1 MKSHYPTSFAEI
13 GEWATANKVSVN
25 EAKIRFAQYGVL
37 RAIAGSEVLSS
48 SIVFKGGNALD
59 FIWQPNRST
68 KDLDFSSINSDLSEE
83 EIKKSITLSL
93 QRAGRETGIAFRLQR
108 FRQNP
113 RGSDKTFI
121 TYDISIGYALPDDES
136 SRKKIERGDSVALV
150 VPLEISI
157 NEIVCEMTTIDLKG
171 IHSLKV
177 STPED
182 IVAEKLRAL
191 LQQQIRK
198 RSRCQ
203 DMLDIA
209 VILRNRELNRA
220 AVADYLQRKA
230 AARDVQVSLA
240 AFRHEELRNRAQI
253 GYDELEGKTR
263 ELFIPFEEAYQ
274 QVMSFVATL
283 NLPEN

>member
-1 MKSHYPTSFAEI
+1 MKSLYPTSFAEI
-13 GEWATANKVSVN
+13 SEWASTNNVSVN
-25 EAKIRFAQYGVL
+25 EAKLRFAQYGVL
-37 RAIAGSEVLSS
+37 RAIAGSEILSS

-83 EIKKSITLSL
+83 ELKKSITLSL
-93 QRAGRETGIAFRLQR
+93 QLAGRETGIAFQLQR
-108 FRQNP
+108 FKQNP
-113 RGSDKTFI
+113 SGPNKTFI
-121 TYDISIGYALPDDES
+121 TYDIAIGYALPDDES
-136 SRKKIERGDSVALV
+136 SRKKIERGNSVSPV

-157 NEIVCEMTTIDLKG
+157 NEIVCGVTTIDLQG
-171 IHSLKV
+171 IHSLQV

-230 AARDVQVSLA
+230 VARDVQVSLA
-240 AFRHEELRNRAQI
+240 AFQHEELRKQAQI
-253 GYDELEGKTR
+253 GYAELEPTTR

-274 QVMSFVATL
+274 DVLTFVATL
-283 NLPEN
+283 NLPET

>member
-1 MKSHYPTSFAEI
+1 
-13 GEWATANKVSVN
+13 
-25 EAKIRFAQYGVL
+25 
-37 RAIAGSEVLSS
+37 
-48 SIVFKGGNALD
+48 VFKGGNALD

-83 EIKKSITLSL
+83 EIRKSITLSL

-113 RGSDKTFI
+113 PGPNRTFI
-121 TYDISIGYALPDDES
+121 TYDITIGYALPDDES

-157 NEIVCEMTTIDLKG
+157 NEIVCEVTTIDLKG
-171 IHSLKV
+171 IHSLQV
-177 STPED
+177 STLED

-191 LQQQIRK
+191 LQQQFRK

-209 VILRNRELNRA
+209 VILRNHELNEA
-220 AVADYLQRKA
+220 AVAEYLQRKA
-230 AARDVQVSLA
+230 VARDVQVSLA
-240 AFRHEELRNRAQI
+240 AFQHEELRNRAQI

-274 QVMSFVATL
+274 KVMSFVATL